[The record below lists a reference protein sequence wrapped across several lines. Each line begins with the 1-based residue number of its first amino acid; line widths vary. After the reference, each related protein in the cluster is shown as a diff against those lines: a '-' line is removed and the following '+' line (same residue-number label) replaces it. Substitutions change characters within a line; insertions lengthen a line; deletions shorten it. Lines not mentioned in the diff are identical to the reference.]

1 MSRIR
6 AWLWHIGAR
15 VRAALT
21 SVSDDHPLRRVYR
34 LLRRLPGVRRVWR
47 ATLGSPAAALV
58 ETDRYAVEGVFA
70 SHADLS
76 VPVDATVEHGLFET
90 IFERAAAYETAID
103 PVPGRVVLVNC
114 SLAAGGAE
122 RQVVN
127 TLLGLKARGIDVAL
141 VAENLYRQA
150 GLAFHIE
157 TVTAARI
164 DVAALPRLSG
174 PGPRLYAGVSR
185 PLAEAL
191 SRLPHDVLFES
202 LDMVRVLRERRPE
215 VVHLWQDQ
223 TAVKHGMAAVIAG
236 VPRIVVSL
244 RNVNPTH
251 FEYHNEW
258 LKPGFL
264 ALSER
269 EEVIFSVNSRAGVES
284 YAEWLGL
291 PVSRFVEVRNG
302 VHLPDTAPAGAVT
315 AREMR
320 ARFAGPGNRLVGGVF
335 RLNAEKR
342 PALWLEAAGKLH
354 EARPETRFA
363 IAGSGPLRDDLLA
376 LRKALGLEGVLHLAG
391 EVRDIRAFLEALDLF
406 VLTSRYEGT
415 PNVLLE
421 AQWHG
426 VPVIT
431 TRAGG
436 ASETVLPGRT
446 GLVCERDTPEG
457 VADAM
462 LAALADTGLAESA
475 RRVGR
480 AHVAERYDAD
490 AMVERTLELYGLR
503 SRSRR

>member
-6 AWLWHIGAR
+6 AWLWRIGAR
-15 VRAALT
+15 LRAVLT
-21 SVSDDHPLRRVYR
+21 SVSDDHPLRRAYR
-34 LLRRLPGVRRVWR
+34 LLRRLPGVTRVWR
-47 ATLGSPAAALV
+47 ATLGSPATAFVEANHYAL
-58 ETDRYAVEGVFA
+58 TGAFG
-70 SHADLS
+70 SHAETCL
-76 VPVDATVEHGLFET
+76 PVDATIEHGLFET
-90 IFERAAAYETAID
+90 IFERAAAYEPAIE
-103 PVPGRVVLVNC
+103 PVPGRVIVVNC

-127 TLLGLKARGIDVAL
+127 TLLGLKVRGIDVAL

-164 DVAALPRLSG
+164 DVAALPRQSS
-174 PGPRLYAGVSR
+174 PGPRLYAEVSR

-191 SRLPHDVLFES
+191 SLLPHDVLFES
-202 LDMVRVLRERRPE
+202 LDMVRVLRERRPA

-223 TAVKHGMAAVIAG
+223 TSVKHGMAAVIAG
-236 VPRIVVSL
+236 VPRIVISL
-244 RNVNPTH
+244 RNLNPTH

-264 ALSER
+264 ALAER
-269 EEVIFSVNSRAGVES
+269 EEVVLSVNSRAGVES

-291 PVSRFVEVRNG
+291 PAERFVEVRNG
-302 VHLPDTAPAGAVT
+302 VYLPDTPSGDAVS
-315 AREMR
+315 ARQVR
-320 ARFAGPGNRLVGGVF
+320 TRFAGTGTRLIGGVF

-342 PALWLEAAGKLH
+342 PALWLEAAAKVH
-354 EARPETRFA
+354 QARPETRFV
-363 IAGSGPLRDDLLA
+363 IAGSGPLRNELLA
-376 LRKALGLEGVLHLAG
+376 RRKTLGLESVLHFAG

-426 VPVIT
+426 VPVVT

-446 GLVCERDTPEG
+446 GLVCTQDTAPA
-457 VADAM
+457 VAETM
-462 LAALADTGLAESA
+462 LAALSDTGLTESA
-475 RRVGR
+475 RRLGR
-480 AHVAERYDAD
+480 AHVAERYGAD
-490 AMVERTLELYGLR
+490 AMVERTLDLYGLR
-503 SRSRR
+503 N